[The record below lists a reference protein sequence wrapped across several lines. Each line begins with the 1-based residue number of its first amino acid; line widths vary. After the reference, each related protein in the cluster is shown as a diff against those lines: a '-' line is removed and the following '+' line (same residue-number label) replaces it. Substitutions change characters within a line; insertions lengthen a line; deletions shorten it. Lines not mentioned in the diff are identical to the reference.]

1 MNNAQVQDFVL
12 RYLEATKCHI
22 IEKNRGS
29 LTVKLSPEA
38 DRALTNRSYY
48 WSFVERTGV
57 EPETMT
63 YTFVFNPQVEEDL
76 IKNKST
82 TATTAMP
89 IATTASPTLA
99 SLPASSPDSILG
111 RYFGFVPAPQ
121 SMGRM
126 LNETV
131 TFGSRRLD
139 QFFHAARNKG
149 RYVHLFEEPQQ
160 LRQKIDS
167 SSYSSWFGV
176 NFNVSLACDMKRDEL
191 HSLGICLSTGEIVE
205 NFYQSLLTKPL
216 TPKLPAHT
224 YIRESIS
231 LSRAL
236 IQLENHLE
244 KTIKSYNS
252 TWAKEAELRLHEELS
267 KIESY
272 YQDLLS
278 VDDEQKRTEAAA
290 QYQNR
295 KEEIEWQ
302 YRPRVQASVINCG
315 LFHLL

>member
-1 MNNAQVQDFVL
+1 LNSAQVQDFVL

-22 IEKNRGS
+22 IEKNIGS

-57 EPETMT
+57 VPETMT

-76 IKNKST
+76 VKNKST
-82 TATTAMP
+82 ANPA
-89 IATTASPTLA
+89 ALPTLPDR
-99 SLPASSPDSILG
+99 PADSILG

-121 SMGRM
+121 TMGRV

-139 QFFHAARNKG
+139 QFFNAVRNKG
-149 RYVHLFEEPQQ
+149 RFVHLFEEPLQQ
-160 LRQKIDS
+160 RPQVNS

-176 NFNVSLACDMKRDEL
+176 NFNVSLTCDMKRDEL
-191 HSLGICLSTGEIVE
+191 HSLGICLSTGEIVA
-205 NFYQSLLTKPL
+205 NFHQLLLTKSL
-216 TPKLPAHT
+216 TPKLPVHT
-224 YIRESIS
+224 YIRDSIS

-244 KTIKSYNS
+244 RTIKTYDH
-252 TWAKEAELRLHEELS
+252 TWAKEAETRLFEELS
-267 KIESY
+267 RIESY

-278 VDDEQKRTEAAA
+278 VDDPQKKTEAAA